1 MNQNIKKNQRDGRPR
16 SGHRGLFCQCGLGS
30 RRHFLKSL
38 LFGSVALSILQLT
51 APARAEPHPAKALV
65 LSCIDFRF
73 LTVERKFLGLKNLRN
88 EYDLTALAGASLAL
102 AGFPHPSDAEAFWD
116 QLDISV
122 RLHQIK
128 KVLIIDHQDCGAYA
142 SMIDPDLSKDPTREL
157 QIHTDYLSRAYKSI
171 RNRYPD
177 LEVELYFAT
186 LNQAEFSPI
195 LPLVEKANIS

>member
-1 MNQNIKKNQRDGRPR
+1 MNQTIKKNQHDSHGRPH

-38 LFGSVALSILQLT
+38 LSGSVALSMLQLT
-51 APARAEPHPAKALV
+51 APARAENHQAKALV

-73 LTVERKFLGLKNLRN
+73 LTIEREFLGLKKMRN
-88 EYDLTALAGASLAL
+88 QYDLTALAGASLAL

-128 KVLIIDHQDCGAYA
+128 KVIVIDHQDCGAYA
-142 SMIDPDLSKDPTREL
+142 TMIDANLSKDPTREL
-157 QIHTDYLSRAYKSI
+157 QIHTDYLSRAYQSI
-171 RNRYPD
+171 RKRYPD
-177 LEVELYFAT
+177 LQIELYFAT
-186 LNQAEFSPI
+186 LNQAEIFPI
-195 LPLVEKANIS
+195 LPLV

>member
-1 MNQNIKKNQRDGRPR
+1 MNQNLKKNQHDC
-16 SGHRGLFCQCGLGS
+16 GLFCQCGWGS

-38 LFGSVALSILQLT
+38 LSGSVALSVLQT
-51 APARAEPHPAKALV
+51 APARAAIHQAKALV

-88 EYDLTALAGASLAL
+88 QYDLTALAGASLAL

-128 KVLIIDHQDCGAYA
+128 KVIIIDHQDCGAYA
-142 SMIDPDLSKDPTREL
+142 SMIDPDLSKDPTGEL
-157 QIHTDYLSRAYKSI
+157 QIHTDYLSRAYQSI
-171 RNRYPD
+171 RKRYPD

-195 LPLVEKANIS
+195 LPLV